1 MTVQEQ
7 QLERLRREFPD
18 ATLEARP
25 DGSHI
30 IVIPNVPLPAG
41 WNKNRT
47 TVIFHAPVGYPAAKP
62 DCFWA
67 DADLRLAT
75 GTPPKN
81 TGFQP
86 LPSGGEA
93 KLWFS
98 WHTATWNPNRDSLV
112 SYLKAIEDRLQRAE

>member
-1 MTVQEQ
+1 MTLQEK
-7 QLERLRREFPD
+7 QLERLRREFPQ
-18 ATLEARP
+18 ARLEPRP
-25 DGSHI
+25 DGSY
-30 IVIPNVPLPAG
+30 VVVVPNVPLPAG
-41 WNKNRT
+41 WSKNAT

-67 DADLRLAT
+67 DADLRLAA

-86 LPSGGEA
+86 PPSGGEP

-98 WHTATWNPNRDSLV
+98 WHTETWNPNRDSLV
-112 SYLKAIEDRLQRAE
+112 SYLKAIEDRLKRPE